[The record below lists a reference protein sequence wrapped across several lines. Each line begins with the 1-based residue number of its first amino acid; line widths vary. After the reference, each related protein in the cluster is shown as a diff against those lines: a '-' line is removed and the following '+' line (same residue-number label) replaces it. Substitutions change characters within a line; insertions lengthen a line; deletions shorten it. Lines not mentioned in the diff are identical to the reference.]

1 MKLNATLHCKDSE
14 IYTSACEVEKVIQ
27 LTDVQFLYF
36 KMDLLHEYPFIKENA
51 EFMFTDGDRVRHCLL
66 VMGETERDG
75 VLVDNEG
82 YDYARYTALVP
93 NAKDLLLMEQIAPEI
108 RAELESTF
116 DVKDY
121 DRTINETEIKT
132 EPEMA

>member
-1 MKLNATLHCKDSE
+1 MKCKDTE
-14 IYTSACEVEKVIQ
+14 INTSVCEIEKVIQ
-27 LTDVQFLYF
+27 LTDVQYLYF

-51 EFMFTDGDRVRHCLL
+51 EHMFMDKYGVRHGLL
-66 VMGETERDG
+66 ITGETVRDG
-75 VLVDNEG
+75 ILVDAQG
-82 YDYARYTALVP
+82 YDYARYTAHIP
-93 NAKDLLLMEQIAPEI
+93 NAKDLLLMEQLSPEI
-108 RAELESTF
+108 RAELEATF